1 MCIRDRL
8 YLADTSFIGEPINHD
23 VSSPPIPLNHGF
35 GLSNH
40 EGNFHHQQI
49 HTNHHEPEIHHP
61 SPFKPEK
68 DTNRGKGNLGS
79 RVNHPRK
86 CRRIFHVI
94 LFHFVIFFFLT
105 IIFVCLLFV
114 IIGCGEI
121 NAGSFRIVGGGDTQ
135 FGGHP
140 WQVALIK
147 QSFLSKRISCGG
159 GLISSR

>member
-1 MCIRDRL
+1 M

-40 EGNFHHQQI
+40 EGNFQHQQI

-86 CRRIFHVI
+86 YRLKLTVI
-94 LFHFVIFFFLT
+94 LFNFVGTYKALRKLVYFCML
-105 IIFVCLLFV
+105 IICYYRLW
-114 IIGCGEI
+114 
-121 NAGSFRIVGGGDTQ
+121 RD
-135 FGGHP
+135 
-140 WQVALIK
+140 
-147 QSFLSKRISCGG
+147 
-159 GLISSR
+159 